1 MESEGTEEEVKN
13 EAGGLERVYQENI
26 KPIID
31 SVSSFLPS
39 LSLSQFKFNGSPK
52 KKESIVDSISTPKK
66 KESVV
71 DSIKPQKDYY
81 STVRILESGGRNRA
95 RASTSSAYGPFQFI
109 ESTWNAYTKKLG
121 KDYSLEDRSD
131 YAKSLEIMR
140 AFTEDNRARMV
151 KRLKRPVSDV
161 ELYMGHFLGPSGAI
175 KLLNA
180 NDNVDASK
188 LLVREANSNKSLF
201 FKRGSNK
208 ARTVG
213 ELKEE
218 ITRKYMRA
226 ANGEKR

>member
-1 MESEGTEEEVKN
+1 MEDDKEVEN
-13 EAGGLERVYQENI
+13 GVGGLERVYQENI

-52 KKESIVDSISTPKK
+52 KKESVVDSIST
-66 KESVV
+66 
-71 DSIKPQKDYY
+71 QRDYY
-81 STVRILESGGRNRA
+81 STVRMLESGGRNRA

-109 ESTWNAYTKKLG
+109 ESTWNTYTKKLG
-121 KDYSLEDRSD
+121 KNYSLEDRSD
-131 YAKSLEIMR
+131 YAKSLEVMR

-151 KRLKRPVSDV
+151 KGLKRPVSDV
-161 ELYMGHFLGPSGAI
+161 ELYMGHFLGHSGAI

-188 LLVREANSNKSLF
+188 LLVRAANSNKSLF

>member
-1 MESEGTEEEVKN
+1 MESEGTEEVKN

-39 LSLSQFKFNGSPK
+39 LSLSQFKFSGS
-52 KKESIVDSISTPKK
+52 PKK

-71 DSIKPQKDYY
+71 DSISTQRDYY
-81 STVRILESGGRNRA
+81 STVRMLESGGRNRA

-109 ESTWNAYTKKLG
+109 ESTWNTYTKKLG
-121 KDYSLEDRSD
+121 KNYSLEDRSD
-131 YAKSLEIMR
+131 YAKSLEVMR

-151 KRLKRPVSDV
+151 EGLKRPVSDV
-161 ELYMGHFLGPSGAI
+161 ELYMGHFLGHSGAI

-188 LLVREANSNKSLF
+188 LLVRAANSNKSLF

>member
-1 MESEGTEEEVKN
+1 MESEGTEEVKN

-52 KKESIVDSISTPKK
+52 KKES
-66 KESVV
+66 VV
-71 DSIKPQKDYY
+71 DTQKDYY
-81 STVRILESGGRNRA
+81 STVRMLESGGRNRA

-109 ESTWNAYTKKLG
+109 ESTWNTYTKKLG
-121 KDYSLEDRSD
+121 KNYSLEDRSD
-131 YAKSLEIMR
+131 YAKSLEVMR
-140 AFTEDNRARMV
+140 AFTEDNRAKMV
-151 KRLKRPVSDV
+151 EGLKRPVSNV
-161 ELYMGHFLGPSGAI
+161 ELYMGHFLGHSGAI

-180 NDNVDASK
+180 DDNVDASK
-188 LLVREANSNKSLF
+188 LLVRAANSNKSLF

>member
-1 MESEGTEEEVKN
+1 MESEGTEEVKN

-52 KKESIVDSISTPKK
+52 KKESVVDSIST
-66 KESVV
+66 
-71 DSIKPQKDYY
+71 QRDYY
-81 STVRILESGGRNRA
+81 STVRMLESGGRNRA

-109 ESTWNAYTKKLG
+109 ESTWNTYTKKLG

-151 KRLKRPVSDV
+151 EGLKRPVSDV
-161 ELYMGHFLGPSGAI
+161 ELYMGHFLGHSGAI

-188 LLVREANSNKSLF
+188 LLVRAANSNKSLF

>member
-1 MESEGTEEEVKN
+1 MESEGTEEVKN

-39 LSLSQFKFNGSPK
+39 LSLSQFKFSGS
-52 KKESIVDSISTPKK
+52 PKK

-71 DSIKPQKDYY
+71 DSISPQKDYY
-81 STVRILESGGRNRA
+81 STVRMLESGGRNRA

-109 ESTWNAYTKKLG
+109 ESTWNTYTKKLG
-121 KDYSLEDRSD
+121 KNYSLEDRSD
-131 YAKSLEIMR
+131 YAKSLEVMR

-151 KRLKRPVSDV
+151 EGLKRPVSDV
-161 ELYMGHFLGPSGAI
+161 ELYMGHFLGHSGAI

-188 LLVREANSNKSLF
+188 LLVRAANSNKSLF

>member
-1 MESEGTEEEVKN
+1 MEAEGTEEVKN

-52 KKESIVDSISTPKK
+52 KKESIVDSIST
-66 KESVV
+66 
-71 DSIKPQKDYY
+71 QRDYY
-81 STVRILESGGRNRA
+81 STVRMLESGGRNRA

-131 YAKSLEIMR
+131 YAKSLEVMR

-151 KRLKRPVSDV
+151 EGLKRPVSDV
-161 ELYMGHFLGPSGAI
+161 ELYMGHFLGHSGAI

-188 LLVREANSNKSLF
+188 LFVRAANSNKSLF

-226 ANGEKR
+226 ANG

>member
-1 MESEGTEEEVKN
+1 MEDDKEVEN
-13 EAGGLERVYQENI
+13 EARGLERVYQENI
-26 KPIID
+26 KPVIN

-52 KKESIVDSISTPKK
+52 KKES
-66 KESVV
+66 VV
-71 DSIKPQKDYY
+71 DSINPQKDYY

-121 KDYSLEDRSD
+121 KAYSLEDRSD

>member
-1 MESEGTEEEVKN
+1 MESEGTEEVKN
-13 EAGGLERVYQENI
+13 EAGGLERIYQENI

-31 SVSSFLPS
+31 PVSSFLPS
-39 LSLSQFKFNGSPK
+39 LSLSQFKFSGS
-52 KKESIVDSISTPKK
+52 PKK

-71 DSIKPQKDYY
+71 DSINTQKDYY
-81 STVRILESGGRNRA
+81 STVRMLESGGRNRA

-109 ESTWNAYTKKLG
+109 ESTWNTYTKKLG
-121 KDYSLEDRSD
+121 KNYSLEDRSD
-131 YAKSLEIMR
+131 YAKSLEVMR
-140 AFTEDNRARMV
+140 AFTEDNRAKMV
-151 KRLKRPVSDV
+151 EGLKRPVSDV

-188 LLVREANSNKSLF
+188 LLVRAANSNKSLF

-226 ANGEKR
+226 SNGEKR

>member
-1 MESEGTEEEVKN
+1 MESEGTEEIKT

-26 KPIID
+26 KPTID

-52 KKESIVDSISTPKK
+52 KKES
-66 KESVV
+66 VV
-71 DSIKPQKDYY
+71 DSINTQKDYY

-95 RASTSSAYGPFQFI
+95 RAGTSSAYGPFQFI

-121 KDYSLEDRSD
+121 KNYSLEDRSD

-151 KRLKRPVSDV
+151 KGLKRPVSDV

-175 KLLNA
+175 KLLKA

-208 ARTVG
+208 ARTIG

>member
-1 MESEGTEEEVKN
+1 MESEGTEEIKN

-39 LSLSQFKFNGSPK
+39 LSLSQFKFSGSPK
-52 KKESIVDSISTPKK
+52 KKDSVVDSIST
-66 KESVV
+66 
-71 DSIKPQKDYY
+71 QRDYY
-81 STVRILESGGRNRA
+81 STVRMLESGGRNRA

-109 ESTWNAYTKKLG
+109 ESTWNTYTKKLG

-140 AFTEDNRARMV
+140 AFTEDNRSKMV
-151 KRLKRPVSDV
+151 EGLKRPVSDV
-161 ELYMGHFLGPSGAI
+161 ELYMGHFLGHSGAI

-188 LLVREANSNKSLF
+188 LLVRAANSNKSLF

>member
-1 MESEGTEEEVKN
+1 MESEGTEEIKN
-13 EAGGLERVYQENI
+13 EAGDLERVYQENI

-39 LSLSQFKFNGSPK
+39 LSLSQFKFSGS
-52 KKESIVDSISTPKK
+52 PKK

-71 DSIKPQKDYY
+71 DSISTQRDYY
-81 STVRILESGGRNRA
+81 STVRMLESGGRNRA

-109 ESTWNAYTKKLG
+109 ESTWNEYTKKLG
-121 KDYSLEDRSD
+121 KNYSLEDRSD

-140 AFTEDNRARMV
+140 AFTEDNRARMMEG
-151 KRLKRPVSDV
+151 LKRPVSNV
-161 ELYMGHFLGPSGAI
+161 ELYMGHFLGHSGAI

-180 NDNVDASK
+180 DDNVDASK
-188 LLVREANSNKSLF
+188 LLVRAANSNKSLF

-226 ANGEKR
+226 SNGEKR

>member
-1 MESEGTEEEVKN
+1 MESEGTEEIKN

-52 KKESIVDSISTPKK
+52 KKESIVDSIST
-66 KESVV
+66 
-71 DSIKPQKDYY
+71 QRDYY
-81 STVRILESGGRNRA
+81 STVRMLESGGRNRA

-109 ESTWNAYTKKLG
+109 ESTWNTYTKKLG

-131 YAKSLEIMR
+131 YAKSLEVMR

-151 KRLKRPVSDV
+151 EGLKRPVSDV

-175 KLLNA
+175 KLLNT

-188 LLVREANSNKSLF
+188 LLVRAANSNKSLF

>member
-1 MESEGTEEEVKN
+1 MESEGTEEVKN

-26 KPIID
+26 KPITD

-52 KKESIVDSISTPKK
+52 KKESIVDSIST
-66 KESVV
+66 
-71 DSIKPQKDYY
+71 QRDYY

-109 ESTWNAYTKKLG
+109 KSTWNAYTKKLG

-131 YAKSLEIMR
+131 YAKSLEVMR

-151 KRLKRPVSDV
+151 KGLKRPVSDV
-161 ELYMGHFLGPSGAI
+161 ELYIGHFLGPSGAI

-188 LLVREANSNKSLF
+188 LLVREANYNKSLF

>member
-1 MESEGTEEEVKN
+1 MESEGTEEVKN

-52 KKESIVDSISTPKK
+52 KKESVVDSIST
-66 KESVV
+66 
-71 DSIKPQKDYY
+71 QRDYY
-81 STVRILESGGRNRA
+81 STVRMLESGGRNRA

-109 ESTWNAYTKKLG
+109 ESTWNTYTKKLG
-121 KDYSLEDRSD
+121 KAYSLEDRSD

-140 AFTEDNRARMV
+140 AFTEDNRSKMMEG
-151 KRLKRPVSDV
+151 LKRPVSDV
-161 ELYMGHFLGPSGAI
+161 ELYMGHFLGHSGAI

-180 NDNVDASK
+180 NDNADASK
-188 LLVREANSNKSLF
+188 LLVRAANSNKSLF

>member
-1 MESEGTEEEVKN
+1 MEAEGTEEVKT

-52 KKESIVDSISTPKK
+52 KKESVVNSIST
-66 KESVV
+66 
-71 DSIKPQKDYY
+71 QKDYY

-121 KDYSLEDRSD
+121 KNYSLEDRSD

-140 AFTEDNRARMV
+140 AFTEDNRARMI
-151 KRLKRPVSDV
+151 KGLKRPVSDV
-161 ELYMGHFLGPSGAI
+161 ELYMGHFLGHSGAI

>member
-1 MESEGTEEEVKN
+1 MEDDKEVEN
-13 EAGGLERVYQENI
+13 EVGGLERVYQENI

-39 LSLSQFKFNGSPK
+39 LSLSQFKFSGS
-52 KKESIVDSISTPKK
+52 PKK

-71 DSIKPQKDYY
+71 DSISTQRDYY
-81 STVRILESGGRNRA
+81 STVRMLESGGRNRA

-121 KDYSLEDRSD
+121 KNYSLEDRSD
-131 YAKSLEIMR
+131 YAKSLEVMR
-140 AFTEDNRARMV
+140 AFTEDNRAKMV
-151 KRLKRPVSDV
+151 EGLKRPVSDV
-161 ELYMGHFLGPSGAI
+161 ELYMGHFLGHSGAI

-188 LLVREANSNKSLF
+188 LLVRAANSNKSLF

>member
-1 MESEGTEEEVKN
+1 MEAEGTEEVKN

-39 LSLSQFKFNGSPK
+39 LSLSQFKFSGS
-52 KKESIVDSISTPKK
+52 PKK

-71 DSIKPQKDYY
+71 DSISTQRDYY
-81 STVRILESGGRNRA
+81 STVRMLESGGRNRA

-109 ESTWNAYTKKLG
+109 ESTWNTYTKKLG
-121 KDYSLEDRSD
+121 KNYSLEDRSD

-140 AFTEDNRARMV
+140 EFTEDNRAKMV
-151 KRLKRPVSDV
+151 EGLKRPVSDV
-161 ELYMGHFLGPSGAI
+161 ELYMGHFLGHSGAI

-188 LLVREANSNKSLF
+188 LLVRAANSNKSLF

>member
-1 MESEGTEEEVKN
+1 MESEGTEEVKN

-39 LSLSQFKFNGSPK
+39 LSLSQFKFSGSPK
-52 KKESIVDSISTPKK
+52 KKENIVDSIST
-66 KESVV
+66 
-71 DSIKPQKDYY
+71 QRDYY
-81 STVRILESGGRNRA
+81 STVRMLESGGRNRA

-109 ESTWNAYTKKLG
+109 ESTWNTYTKKLG
-121 KDYSLEDRSD
+121 KNYSLEDRSD
-131 YAKSLEIMR
+131 YAKSLEVMR
-140 AFTEDNRARMV
+140 AFTEDNRAKMV
-151 KRLKRPVSDV
+151 EGLKRPVSNV
-161 ELYMGHFLGPSGAI
+161 ELYMGHFLGHSGAI

-180 NDNVDASK
+180 DDNVDASK
-188 LLVREANSNKSLF
+188 LLVRAANSNKSLF

>member
-1 MESEGTEEEVKN
+1 MESEGTEEVKN

-52 KKESIVDSISTPKK
+52 KKESVVDSIST
-66 KESVV
+66 
-71 DSIKPQKDYY
+71 QRDYY
-81 STVRILESGGRNRA
+81 STVRMLESGGRNRA

-109 ESTWNAYTKKLG
+109 ESTWNTYTKKLG
-121 KDYSLEDRSD
+121 KNYSLEDRSD
-131 YAKSLEIMR
+131 YAKSLEVMR
-140 AFTEDNRARMV
+140 AFTEDNRAKMV
-151 KRLKRPVSDV
+151 EGLKRPVSDV
-161 ELYMGHFLGPSGAI
+161 ELYMGHFLGHSGAI

-188 LLVREANSNKSLF
+188 LLVRAANSNKSLF

-226 ANGEKR
+226 SNGEKR

>member
-13 EAGGLERVYQENI
+13 ESGGLERVYQENI

-52 KKESIVDSISTPKK
+52 KKEN
-66 KESVV
+66 VV
-71 DSIKPQKDYY
+71 DSINPQKDYY

>member
-1 MESEGTEEEVKN
+1 MESEGTEEIKN

-39 LSLSQFKFNGSPK
+39 LSLSQFKFSGSPK
-52 KKESIVDSISTPKK
+52 KKESIVDSIST
-66 KESVV
+66 
-71 DSIKPQKDYY
+71 QRDYY
-81 STVRILESGGRNRA
+81 STVRMLESGGRNRA

-109 ESTWNAYTKKLG
+109 ESTWNTYTKKLG

-131 YAKSLEIMR
+131 YAKSLEVMR

-151 KRLKRPVSDV
+151 EGLKRPVSDV

-175 KLLNA
+175 KLLNT

-188 LLVREANSNKSLF
+188 LLVRAANSNKSLF

>member
-1 MESEGTEEEVKN
+1 MEAEGTEEVKN

-52 KKESIVDSISTPKK
+52 KKESVVDSIS
-66 KESVV
+66 
-71 DSIKPQKDYY
+71 PQKDYY
-81 STVRILESGGRNRA
+81 STVRMLESGGRNRA

-121 KDYSLEDRSD
+121 KNYSLEDRSD

-151 KRLKRPVSDV
+151 KGLKRPVSDV

-175 KLLNA
+175 KLLKA

-208 ARTVG
+208 ARTIG

>member
-52 KKESIVDSISTPKK
+52 KKES
-66 KESVV
+66 VV
-71 DSIKPQKDYY
+71 DSINPQKDYY

-121 KDYSLEDRSD
+121 KNYSLEDRSD

-151 KRLKRPVSDV
+151 EGLKRPVSDV
-161 ELYMGHFLGPSGAI
+161 ELYMGHFLGHSGAI

-188 LLVREANSNKSLF
+188 LLVRAANSNKSLF

>member
-1 MESEGTEEEVKN
+1 MESEGTEEVKN

-39 LSLSQFKFNGSPK
+39 LSLSQFKFSGSPK
-52 KKESIVDSISTPKK
+52 KKENVVDSIST
-66 KESVV
+66 
-71 DSIKPQKDYY
+71 QKDYY
-81 STVRILESGGRNRA
+81 STVRMLESGGRNRA

-109 ESTWNAYTKKLG
+109 ESTWNTYTKKLG
-121 KDYSLEDRSD
+121 KNYSLEDRSD

-151 KRLKRPVSDV
+151 EGLKRPVSDV
-161 ELYMGHFLGPSGAI
+161 ELYMGHFLGHSGAI

-188 LLVREANSNKSLF
+188 LLVRAANSNKSLF

>member
-1 MESEGTEEEVKN
+1 MESEGTEEVKN
-13 EAGGLERVYQENI
+13 EAGDLERVYQENI

-52 KKESIVDSISTPKK
+52 KKESIVDSIST
-66 KESVV
+66 
-71 DSIKPQKDYY
+71 QKDYY
-81 STVRILESGGRNRA
+81 STVRMLESGGRNRA

-131 YAKSLEIMR
+131 YAKSLEVMR
-140 AFTEDNRARMV
+140 AFTEDNRAKMV
-151 KRLKRPVSDV
+151 EGLKRPVSDV
-161 ELYMGHFLGPSGAI
+161 ELYMGHFLGHSGAI

-188 LLVREANSNKSLF
+188 LLVRAANSNKSLF

>member
-1 MESEGTEEEVKN
+1 MESEGTEEIKN

-52 KKESIVDSISTPKK
+52 KKESIVDSIST
-66 KESVV
+66 
-71 DSIKPQKDYY
+71 QRDYY
-81 STVRILESGGRNRA
+81 STVRMLESGGRNRA

-109 ESTWNAYTKKLG
+109 ESTWNTYTKKLG

-131 YAKSLEIMR
+131 YAKSLEVMR

-151 KRLKRPVSDV
+151 EGLKRPVSDV

-188 LLVREANSNKSLF
+188 LLVRAANSNKSLF

>member
-1 MESEGTEEEVKN
+1 MESEGTEEIKN

-31 SVSSFLPS
+31 SVSYFLPS
-39 LSLSQFKFNGSPK
+39 LSLSQFKFSGSPK
-52 KKESIVDSISTPKK
+52 KKESIVDSIST
-66 KESVV
+66 
-71 DSIKPQKDYY
+71 QRDYY
-81 STVRILESGGRNRA
+81 STVRMLESGGRNRA

-109 ESTWNAYTKKLG
+109 ESTWNTYTKKLG

-131 YAKSLEIMR
+131 YAKSLEVMR

-151 KRLKRPVSDV
+151 EGLKRPVSDV

-175 KLLNA
+175 KLLNT

-188 LLVREANSNKSLF
+188 LLVRAANSNKSLF

>member
-1 MESEGTEEEVKN
+1 MESEGTEEIKN
-13 EAGGLERVYQENI
+13 EVGGLERVYQENI

-52 KKESIVDSISTPKK
+52 KKESVVDSIST
-66 KESVV
+66 
-71 DSIKPQKDYY
+71 QRDYY
-81 STVRILESGGRNRA
+81 STVRMLESGGRNRA

-109 ESTWNAYTKKLG
+109 ESTWNTYTKKLG

-140 AFTEDNRARMV
+140 AFTEDNRAKMV
-151 KRLKRPVSDV
+151 EGLKRPVSDV
-161 ELYMGHFLGPSGAI
+161 ELYMGHFLGHSGAI

-188 LLVREANSNKSLF
+188 LLVRAANSNKSLF

>member
-1 MESEGTEEEVKN
+1 MESEGTEEVKN

-39 LSLSQFKFNGSPK
+39 LSLSQFKFNGAPK
-52 KKESIVDSISTPKK
+52 KKESFVESTKPFITK
-66 KESVV
+66 KEEEEIIVP
-71 DSIKPQKDYY
+71 KKDYY
-81 STVRILESGGRNRA
+81 STVRILESSGRNRA

-109 ESTWNAYTKKLG
+109 ESTWKVYTKKLG
-121 KDYSLEDRSD
+121 KNYSLEDRSD
-131 YAKSLEIMR
+131 YSKSLEVMK
-140 AFTEDNRARMV
+140 AFTEDNRSRMV
-151 KRLKRPVSDV
+151 RGLNRPVSDV
-161 ELYMGHFLGPSGAI
+161 ELYIGHFLGPSGAV
-175 KLLNA
+175 KLLKA
-180 NDNVDASK
+180 DDNEIASK
-188 LLVREANSNKSLF
+188 LLVRAANSNKALF
-201 FKRGSNK
+201 YTRGNKR

>member
-1 MESEGTEEEVKN
+1 MESEGTEEIKN

-52 KKESIVDSISTPKK
+52 KKESIVDSIST
-66 KESVV
+66 
-71 DSIKPQKDYY
+71 QRDYY
-81 STVRILESGGRNRA
+81 STVRMLESGGRNRA

-109 ESTWNAYTKKLG
+109 ESTWNTYTKKLG

-131 YAKSLEIMR
+131 YAKSLEVMR

-151 KRLKRPVSDV
+151 EGLKRPVSDV
-161 ELYMGHFLGPSGAI
+161 ELYMGHFLGHSGAI

-188 LLVREANSNKSLF
+188 LLVRAANSNKSLF

>member
-1 MESEGTEEEVKN
+1 MESEGTEEVKN

-39 LSLSQFKFNGSPK
+39 LSLSQFKFSGS
-52 KKESIVDSISTPKK
+52 PKK

-71 DSIKPQKDYY
+71 DSISTQRDYY
-81 STVRILESGGRNRA
+81 STVRMLESGGRNRA

-131 YAKSLEIMR
+131 YAKSLEVMR
-140 AFTEDNRARMV
+140 AFTEDNRSKMV
-151 KRLKRPVSDV
+151 EGLKRPVSDV
-161 ELYMGHFLGPSGAI
+161 ELYMGHFLGHSGAI

-188 LLVREANSNKSLF
+188 LLVKAANSNKSLF

>member
-1 MESEGTEEEVKN
+1 MEAEGTEEVKN
-13 EAGGLERVYQENI
+13 EVGGLERVYQENI

-52 KKESIVDSISTPKK
+52 KKESIVDSIST
-66 KESVV
+66 
-71 DSIKPQKDYY
+71 QRDYY
-81 STVRILESGGRNRA
+81 STVRMLESGGRNRA

-131 YAKSLEIMR
+131 YAKSLEVMR

-151 KRLKRPVSDV
+151 EGLKRPVSDV
-161 ELYMGHFLGPSGAI
+161 ELYMGHFLGHSGAI

-188 LLVREANSNKSLF
+188 LFVRAANSNKSLF

-226 ANGEKR
+226 ANG

>member
-1 MESEGTEEEVKN
+1 MESEGTEEVKN

-39 LSLSQFKFNGSPK
+39 LSLSQFKFSGS
-52 KKESIVDSISTPKK
+52 PKK

-71 DSIKPQKDYY
+71 DSISTQRDYY
-81 STVRILESGGRNRA
+81 STVRMLESGGRNRA

-109 ESTWNAYTKKLG
+109 ESTWNTYTKKLG

-131 YAKSLEIMR
+131 YAKSLEVMR
-140 AFTEDNRARMV
+140 AFTEDNRSKMV
-151 KRLKRPVSDV
+151 EGLKRPVSDV
-161 ELYMGHFLGPSGAI
+161 ELYMGHFLGHSGAI

-188 LLVREANSNKSLF
+188 LLVKAANSNKSLF

>member
-1 MESEGTEEEVKN
+1 MESEGTEEIKN
-13 EAGGLERVYQENI
+13 EAGGLERVYHENI
-26 KPIID
+26 KTIID

-52 KKESIVDSISTPKK
+52 KKESIVDSIST
-66 KESVV
+66 
-71 DSIKPQKDYY
+71 QRDYY

-109 ESTWNAYTKKLG
+109 KSTWNAYTKKLG

-131 YAKSLEIMR
+131 YAKSLEVMR

-151 KRLKRPVSDV
+151 KGLKRPVSDV
-161 ELYMGHFLGPSGAI
+161 ELYIGHFLGPSGAI

>member
-1 MESEGTEEEVKN
+1 MESEGTEEIKN

-39 LSLSQFKFNGSPK
+39 LSLSQFKFSGS
-52 KKESIVDSISTPKK
+52 PKK

-71 DSIKPQKDYY
+71 DTQKDYY
-81 STVRILESGGRNRA
+81 STVRMLESGGRNRA

-131 YAKSLEIMR
+131 YAKSLEVMR
-140 AFTEDNRARMV
+140 AFTEDNRAKMV
-151 KRLKRPVSDV
+151 EGLKRPVSDV
-161 ELYMGHFLGPSGAI
+161 ELYMGHFLGHSGAI

-188 LLVREANSNKSLF
+188 LLVRAANSNKSLF

-226 ANGEKR
+226 SNGEKR

>member
-1 MESEGTEEEVKN
+1 MESEGTEEEVKS
-13 EAGGLERVYQENI
+13 ESGGLERVYQENI

-39 LSLSQFKFNGSPK
+39 LSLSQFKFSG
-52 KKESIVDSISTPKK
+52 EPKK

-71 DSIKPQKDYY
+71 GTQKDYY
-81 STVRILESGGRNRA
+81 STVRMLESGGRNRA

-109 ESTWNAYTKKLG
+109 ESTWNTYTKKLG
-121 KDYSLEDRSD
+121 KAYSLEDRSD

-140 AFTEDNRARMV
+140 AFTEDNRSKMTEG
-151 KRLKRPVSDV
+151 LKRPVSDV
-161 ELYMGHFLGPSGAI
+161 ELYMGHFLGHSGAI

-188 LLVREANSNKSLF
+188 LLVRAANSNKSLF
-201 FKRGSNK
+201 FKRGSKK

-218 ITRKYMRA
+218 VTRRYMRA

>member
-1 MESEGTEEEVKN
+1 MESEGTEEIKN

-39 LSLSQFKFNGSPK
+39 LSLSQFKFSGS
-52 KKESIVDSISTPKK
+52 PKK

-71 DSIKPQKDYY
+71 DSINPQKDYY
-81 STVRILESGGRNRA
+81 STVRMLESGGRNRA

-131 YAKSLEIMR
+131 YAKSLEVMR
-140 AFTEDNRARMV
+140 AFTEDNRSKMMEG
-151 KRLKRPVSDV
+151 LKRPVSDV
-161 ELYMGHFLGPSGAI
+161 ELYMGHFLGHSGAI

-188 LLVREANSNKSLF
+188 LLVRAANSNKSLF

>member
-1 MESEGTEEEVKN
+1 MESEGTEEVKT

-39 LSLSQFKFNGSPK
+39 LSLSQFKFSGS
-52 KKESIVDSISTPKK
+52 PKK

-71 DSIKPQKDYY
+71 DSISTQRDYY
-81 STVRILESGGRNRA
+81 STVRMLESGGRNRA
-95 RASTSSAYGPFQFI
+95 KASTSSAYGPFQFI

-121 KDYSLEDRSD
+121 KNYSLEDRSD
-131 YAKSLEIMR
+131 YAKSLEVMR
-140 AFTEDNRARMV
+140 AFTEDNRAKMV
-151 KRLKRPVSDV
+151 EGLKRPVSDV
-161 ELYMGHFLGPSGAI
+161 ELYMGHFLGHSGAI

-188 LLVREANSNKSLF
+188 LLVRAANSNKSLF

>member
-1 MESEGTEEEVKN
+1 MESEGTEEVKN

-52 KKESIVDSISTPKK
+52 KKESVVDSIST
-66 KESVV
+66 
-71 DSIKPQKDYY
+71 QRDYY
-81 STVRILESGGRNRA
+81 STVRMLESGGRNRA

-109 ESTWNAYTKKLG
+109 ESTWNTYTKKLG
-121 KDYSLEDRSD
+121 KNYSLEDRSD
-131 YAKSLEIMR
+131 YAKSLEVMR
-140 AFTEDNRARMV
+140 AFTEDNRAKMV
-151 KRLKRPVSDV
+151 EGLKRPVSNV
-161 ELYMGHFLGPSGAI
+161 ELYMGHFLGHSGAI

-188 LLVREANSNKSLF
+188 LLVRAANSNKSLF